1 MWKSNADPKN
11 NKITEVI
18 KDRQRELNT
27 GLGSY
32 ECLGRFVSILNFGI
46 YFTKM
51 IYFLKFYCKSTV
63 NQ

>member
-1 MWKSNADPKN
+1 MPMWKSNADPKN

-51 IYFLKFYCKSTV
+51 IYF
-63 NQ
+63 